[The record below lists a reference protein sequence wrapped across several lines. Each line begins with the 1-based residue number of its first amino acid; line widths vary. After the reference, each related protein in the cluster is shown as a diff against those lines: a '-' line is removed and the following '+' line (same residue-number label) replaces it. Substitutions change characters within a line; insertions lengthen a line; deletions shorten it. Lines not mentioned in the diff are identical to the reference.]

1 MPPCFAAAGRNLCFL
16 LPMNT
21 GLGIIGEKEKGR
33 GAMIL
38 AIDIG
43 NIRTTIALFTGEGRL
58 AFLSEL
64 ETDSKI
70 TDDRC
75 AIDLLAVFQLYRA
88 KIGDVKGAILSS
100 VVPPVTGTYSRTVA
114 RLSGKTPLIVGA
126 GLRTGLNIKA
136 EIHNQLGSDI
146 VASAVAASAL
156 YPTPAVVINSRT
168 AVTFSYLSQSAFE
181 GCSIMP
187 GMQIALE
194 ALSKNGAQ
202 LPQISMDRVD
212 SPLGRNTV
220 DSMRA
225 GIVYGYAGA
234 FDRVIDT
241 LEQAAG
247 TPAVTVVA
255 TGDDAP
261 EIFRHCRREIK
272 YDHDLLVK
280 GLYLLYRK
288 NTEKFS
294 RH

>member
-1 MPPCFAAAGRNLCFL
+1 MV
-16 LPMNT
+16 
-21 GLGIIGEKEKGR
+21 
-33 GAMIL
+33 L

-43 NIRTTIALFTGEGRL
+43 NIRTTIALFTGDGKL
-58 AFLSEL
+58 SFLSEL

-75 AIDLLAVFQLYRA
+75 AIDLLAVFQLYQARVE
-88 KIGDVKGAILSS
+88 DVTGAILSS
-100 VVPPVTGTYSRTVA
+100 VVPPVTGVYSRTVS
-114 RLSGKTPLIVGA
+114 RLTGKVPLIVGA

-146 VASAVAASAL
+146 VASAVAAAAL

-168 AVTFSYLSQSAFE
+168 AVTFSYLSSSAFE

-187 GMQIALE
+187 GMSIALQ
-194 ALSKNGAQ
+194 ALSENGAQ

-247 TPAVTVVA
+247 APAVTVVA
-255 TGDDAP
+255 TGDSAP
-261 EIFRHCRREIK
+261 EIFRHCCRKIK

-280 GLYLLYRK
+280 GLYFLYRK
-288 NTEKFS
+288 NTE
-294 RH
+294 RLGRR